1 MKELLL
7 SLFSSASAIVVPDV
21 PVVPVPEGILES
33 IGAVPV
39 VAAGTSD
46 WTVPGGDGDVDVA
59 GGSDVEGEAGD
70 DTEPVSVCAD
80 VTEAESINTIIRI
93 AKDLIVFQ
101 PPCH

>member
-1 MKELLL
+1 M
-7 SLFSSASAIVVPDV
+7 FSSASAIVVPDV